1 MKKLLGVILCCGL
14 LLTGCGSNSSEDSTK
29 SDKVELTAGGST
41 SIQPL
46 MEKIAEQFNK
56 DGKGTITVQG
66 GGSSVGTKGAIDGT
80 FEIGMAS
87 RELKDDEASKL
98 DGTVIALDG
107 IVVIVNKDNAVKNI
121 TLDDIKKVYTGEIT
135 NWKDLGG
142 DDAEIAVV
150 AREEGSGTRD
160 GFEGIVGFESDAQI
174 KSAEIQNAT
183 GAVVSSVDG
192 NKNAIGYISLGSLTK
207 SEKALTVDGV
217 AASEDTI
224 LDGSYKL
231 QRPFTLA
238 VKKDSKK
245 AETLFEYIFS
255 DAGKKIIQDNKYIPV
270 DRK

>member
-1 MKKLLGVILCCGL
+1 MKKLLGVLLCCGL
-14 LLTGCGSNSSEDSTK
+14 LLTGCGSNNSETNSE
-29 SDKVELTAGGST
+29 KVELTAGGST

-46 MEKIAEQFNK
+46 MEQLAEQFNK
-56 DGKGTITVQG
+56 DGKGTVTVQG

-87 RELKDDEASKL
+87 RTLSDDEAKEL
-98 DGTVIALDG
+98 EGTTIALDG
-107 IVVIVNKDNAVKNI
+107 IVIVVNKENKIKDI
-121 TLDDIKKVYTGEIT
+121 TLDTAKKIYTGEIT

-160 GFEGIVGFESDAQI
+160 GFEGIVGFESDEQI

-183 GAVVSSVDG
+183 GAVVSSVSG
-192 NKNAIGYISLGSLTK
+192 NKNAIGYISLGSL
-207 SEKALTVDGV
+207 SDEVNALTVEGV
-217 AASEDTI
+217 KASEATI
-224 LDGSYKL
+224 VDETYKL

-238 VKKDSKK
+238 VKKGSKK
-245 AETLFEYIFS
+245 AEALFEYIFS
-255 DAGKKIIQDNKYIPV
+255 DAGKKIIKDHKYIPV

>member
-14 LLTGCGSNSSEDSTK
+14 LLTGCGSNNNDDAK

-87 RELKDDEASKL
+87 RTLKDEEAKEL
-98 DGTVIALDG
+98 QGTTIALDG
-107 IVVIVNKDNAVKNI
+107 IVVIVNKDNPVKDI
-121 TLDDIKKVYTGEIT
+121 TLENIKKVYTGEIT
-135 NWKDLGG
+135 NWKELGG
-142 DDAEIAVV
+142 DDSEIAVV

-160 GFEGIVGFESDAQI
+160 GFEGIVGFDADSQI

-217 AASEDTI
+217 AASEETI
-224 LDGSYKL
+224 LDESYKL

-245 AETLFEYIFS
+245 AEALFEYIFS
-255 DAGKKIIQDNKYIPV
+255 DAGKKIIKDNKYIPV